1 MRKIIAGTFITLDGV
16 VEAPGSADTT
26 LPDHRGWSEPFMNE
40 EVGNTIMMQMMES
53 DALLLGRMT
62 YQDFA
67 AFWPSMPEENPFA
80 RQMNGITKYVV
91 STTLKKADWKNSRLI
106 RENAMDEISR
116 LKEQPGKNISVT
128 GSGGLINSLLQHDL
142 VDELRLMVCPV
153 VLGTGKRLF
162 NLDHARKFLKLS
174 EAKAFASGMVL
185 LSYLPK

>member
-40 EVGNTIMMQMMES
+40 EVGNTIMSQMMES

-67 AFWPSMPEENPFA
+67 AFWPSMPDENPFA

-91 STTLKKADWKNSRLI
+91 SHTLKKTDWKNSKLI
-106 RENAMDEISR
+106 HGNAMQEISR
-116 LKEQPGKNISVT
+116 LKQQPGKNISVT
-128 GSGGLINSLLQHDL
+128 GSGGLIHSLLRHDL

-153 VLGTGKRLF
+153 ILGTGKRLF
-162 NLDHARKFLKLS
+162 NGDDARKFLQLS